1 MEETENRMRSAL
13 AFLLL
18 LGVAGP
24 AALAAGSDSGDAVVT
39 KADIQDA
46 MKNAKVNPGAV
57 PGTFD
62 QTLRVLDTG
71 DAHVGAAIIRRVQPE
86 DKDALVH
93 AKVTEIYEITEGGG
107 TLELGGTLVGGKPF
121 VSSSG
126 GASAIGPSTRGT
138 GIQGGHSRHVTA
150 GDVVIIPAG
159 IPHRFSTLDGP
170 ITYLCFRFDPS
181 RVTPLK

>member
-1 MEETENRMRSAL
+1 MRSAL

-18 LGVAGP
+18 FGVAGP
-24 AALAAGSDSGDAVVT
+24 ALLAAGSDSGSDAVIT
-39 KADIQDA
+39 TADMKEV

-71 DAHVGAAIIRRVQPE
+71 DAHVGAAVIRRVQAE

-93 AKVTEIYEITEGGG
+93 ANVTEIYEITEGSG
-107 TLELGGTLVGGKPF
+107 TVEMGGTLVGGKPF

-138 GIQGGHSRHVTA
+138 GIQGGHSRHVTV
-150 GDVVIIPAG
+150 GDVVIIPKG
-159 IPHRFSTLDGP
+159 VPHRFSTLDAP
-170 ITYLCFRFDPS
+170 ITYLCFRFDS
-181 RVTPLK
+181 SKVTPLK

>member
-1 MEETENRMRSAL
+1 MRSAL

-18 LGVAGP
+18 FGVVGP
-24 AALAAGSDSGDAVVT
+24 VVSAAGSDSKDAIIT
-39 KADIQDA
+39 TADIKDA

-71 DAHVGAAIIRRVQPE
+71 DAHVGAAIIRRIQAE

-93 AKVTEIYEITEGGG
+93 AKVTEIYQITEGGG

-138 GIQGGHSRHVTA
+138 GIEGGHSRHVTV

-170 ITYLCFRFDPS
+170 ITYLCYRFDPS

>member
-1 MEETENRMRSAL
+1 MRSVL

-18 LGVAGP
+18 FGIAGP
-24 AALAAGSDSGDAVVT
+24 VVSAAGSDPGSDAIIT
-39 KADIQDA
+39 TADMKDA

-71 DAHVGAAIIRRVQPE
+71 DAHVGAAIIRRVQAE

-93 AKVTEIYEITEGGG
+93 AKVTEIYQITEGGG
-107 TLELGGTLVGGKPF
+107 TVELGGTLVGGKPF

-138 GIQGGHSRHVTA
+138 GIQGGHSRHVTV

-159 IPHRFSTLDGP
+159 VPHRFSTLDAP
-170 ITYLCFRFDPS
+170 ITYLCYRFDPS